1 MSLIEYKGKYA
12 AFTLVDSFQ
21 ILIVLCV
28 VCIGVLLLRLQMRS
42 KEGLDMVKIS
52 VWKALSREEWRNA
65 QNDI

>member
-1 MSLIEYKGKYA
+1 MLQRTLILTKTTNMSLIEYKGKYA

-42 KEGLDMVKIS
+42 KEG
-52 VWKALSREEWRNA
+52 
-65 QNDI
+65 